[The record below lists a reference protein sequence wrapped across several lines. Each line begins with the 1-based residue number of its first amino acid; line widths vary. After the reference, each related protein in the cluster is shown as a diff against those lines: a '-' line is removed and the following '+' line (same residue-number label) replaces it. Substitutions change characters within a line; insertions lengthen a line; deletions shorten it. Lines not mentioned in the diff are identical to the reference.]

1 MNFLAHL
8 YLSGEQDEV
17 MIGNFIGDHVKG
29 AALHSYPSEVV
40 KGIILHR
47 EIDSFTDAH
56 PTVMKSKI
64 RLRPKYHKY
73 SPVIVDIFYDY
84 CLAKNWRSF
93 CTTPLEEFADRTYYL
108 MNRNFGML
116 PERVKHFLPYMIQ
129 DNWLVAYS
137 SLEGIEKTLQGLSKR
152 SKYENNMAESV
163 KDLEEFY
170 DDFNAEFQEFF
181 PDIIRNIY
189 MSRYA
194 SSLTRG

>member
-8 YLSGEQDEV
+8 YLSGEQDDV

-29 AALHSYPSEVV
+29 NILHSFPSEVV

-56 PTVMKSKI
+56 PIVLKSKV
-64 RLRPKYHKY
+64 RLRPIFHKY
-73 SPVIVDIFYDY
+73 SPVIVDIFYDH

-108 MNRNFGML
+108 LNRNFGML
-116 PERVKHFLPYMIQ
+116 PERVKHFLPYMVQ
-129 DNWLVAYS
+129 ENWLYNYS
-137 SLEGIEKTLQGLSKR
+137 TLDGIGRTLKGLSKR
-152 SKYENNMAESV
+152 SKFENNMGDAVS
-163 KDLEEFY
+163 DLEANYELY
-170 DDFNAEFQEFF
+170 NAEFQEFF

-189 MSRYA
+189 LSRYA
-194 SSLTRG
+194 SSLF